1 MIDREMQSVDE
12 IERIKEIK
20 ELQYYFEAFNA
31 LVIFLLIISNTALII
46 YLNRKENVM
55 AEKLGKDSSV
65 YQSEKIKLLIIA
77 LLFVLSYVSDL
88 MYA

>member
-1 MIDREMQSVDE
+1 M
-12 IERIKEIK
+12 
-20 ELQYYFEAFNA
+20 
-31 LVIFLLIISNTALII
+31 IISNTALII
-46 YLNRKENVM
+46 YLNRKEKVM

>member
-1 MIDREMQSVDE
+1 MQPDE
-12 IERIKEIK
+12 KFIEIK
-20 ELQYYFEAFNA
+20 ELRYYFEAFNA
-31 LVIFLLIISNTALII
+31 LVIFMLIISNTALII
-46 YLNRKENVM
+46 YLNRKEKVM